1 MTVKDISSD
10 EYNPYYQTYLSKTND
25 VQLNEWLRS
34 NMEKVISFLKSI
46 SKNKLDYRYAEG
58 KWTIKEIVLHLIDT
72 ERIFAYRALRIARK
86 DLTPLPGYDQDAYV
100 PTSKANDRSLESL
113 LDEYKT
119 ARHATIALFDN
130 FDDEML
136 MQVGTASNS
145 PLSVRAA
152 GFILIGHENHHCE
165 IIRERYL

>member
-1 MTVKDISSD
+1 MIAKDISSD
-10 EYNPYYQTYLSKTND
+10 EYNSYYQTYLSKTND
-25 VQLNEWLRS
+25 VQLNEGLRS

-46 SKNKLDYRYAEG
+46 SKNKLVYRYEEG
-58 KWTIKEIVLHLIDT
+58 KWTIKEMLLHIIDT
-72 ERIFAYRALRIARK
+72 ERIFAYRALRIARQ
-86 DLTPLPGYDQDAYV
+86 DQTPLPGFDQDAYV

-119 ARHATIALFDN
+119 VRHATIALFDS

-136 MQVGTASNS
+136 IQVGSASNS

-152 GFILIGHENHHCE
+152 GYILIGHENHHCD